1 MMKVT
6 REHYDQLK
14 ANFIATR
21 SLMSDADCETMR
33 VKLNEMRKQ
42 LAFESCVNEWK
53 EGKTI
58 NCADFIEVCNT
69 IGVEISKN
77 VQQWIMADIIEV
89 GKESFSCIGKLH
101 KTKAKTLHALTET
114 LTAKLES

>member
-1 MMKVT
+1 MKIT
-6 REHYDQLK
+6 REHYNQLK

-33 VKLNEMRKQ
+33 VKLNEMRKH
-42 LAFESCVNEWK
+42 LAFEACVEDWK

-69 IGVEISKN
+69 VGVEISKN

-101 KTKAKTLHALTET
+101 KTKAKTLYALTES
-114 LTAKLES
+114 LTFKLESY